1 MATIKKFEDIEGWQ
15 LARKLC
21 KEIFVITVETSLSKE
36 FKLRDQ
42 INGASGSIMDNI
54 AEGFERGGK
63 SELIHFLSI
72 AKASNAEVKS
82 QLYRLLDHQYID
94 QDKFDTLYQLA
105 TEIGSKLGAW
115 IIYLNES
122 EIKGLKFKNRATT

>member
-1 MATIKKFEDIEGWQ
+1 MATINRFEQIISWEE
-15 LARKLC
+15 ARKLN
-21 KEIFVITVETSLSKE
+21 KRLGNLIDSGR
-36 FKLRDQ
+36 FKRSYKLIQQ
-42 INGASGSIMDNI
+42 IEGSAGSIMDNI